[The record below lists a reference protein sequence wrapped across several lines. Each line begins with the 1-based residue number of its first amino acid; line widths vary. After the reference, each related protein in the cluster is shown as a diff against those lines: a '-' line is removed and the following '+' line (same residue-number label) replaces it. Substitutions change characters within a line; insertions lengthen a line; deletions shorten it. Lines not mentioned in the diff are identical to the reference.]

1 VINFSGSI
9 ALGVF
14 SWLHKFQSSTACA
27 SPNDLNDKLMA
38 LRKLEAQRL
47 NDLNGLNTTL
57 NLEPPLGL
65 AKEPVPGILRFM
77 FLSHQTIEKYIDEG
91 KILIAP
97 DFDKKNIRPVG
108 IRIHLAKNLL
118 LPEPNQVVS
127 LTVAQDLKYQDI
139 DLTREDFVLE
149 PGQFVLG
156 ASYEAIQTPPNV
168 LAILDGRST
177 VARLGLTVH
186 ITACVIDGTF
196 ETPHVAVLEIK
207 NVGNFKIRLNFKDPV
222 AMMLFAELKDPVTQK
237 IQTQYGGGQSKATPP
252 NLRFRT
258 GDDK

>member
-1 VINFSGSI
+1 
-9 ALGVF
+9 
-14 SWLHKFQSSTACA
+14 
-27 SPNDLNDKLMA
+27 
-38 LRKLEAQRL
+38 
-47 NDLNGLNTTL
+47 
-57 NLEPPLGL
+57 
-65 AKEPVPGILRFM
+65 M
-77 FLSHQTIEKYIDEG
+77 FLSHQTIEQYIDQG
-91 KILIAP
+91 KIIIEP

-118 LPEPNQVVS
+118 LPEPNQTVS
-127 LTVAQDLKYQDI
+127 LTVAQELKYKEI
-139 DLTREDFVLE
+139 DLTKEDFSLE

-177 VARLGLTVH
+177 VARLGLTTH
-186 ITACVIDGTF
+186 ITASVIDGTF

-207 NVGNFKIRLNFKDPV
+207 NVGNFRIRLNFKDPI

-237 IQTQYGGGQSKATPP
+237 IQTQYGGGQSKVTPP

-258 GDDK
+258 GHDE